1 MRVFWAGA
9 ADAGRKGD
17 GADESGWEGDGSE
30 DESEARKREP
40 HYSAVRSQL
49 SLVPAIVYTRL
60 QN

>member
-1 MRVFWAGA
+1 MGERETEPMSQG
-9 ADAGRKGD
+9 GK
-17 GADESGWEGDGSE
+17 ETTEE
-30 DESEARKREP
+30 DDSEARKREP